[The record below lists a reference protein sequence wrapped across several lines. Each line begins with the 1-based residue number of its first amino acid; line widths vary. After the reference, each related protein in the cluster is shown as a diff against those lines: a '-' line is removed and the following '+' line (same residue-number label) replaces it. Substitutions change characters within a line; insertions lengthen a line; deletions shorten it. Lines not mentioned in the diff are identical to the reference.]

1 MKRLPWGAGAGRA
14 LYTSGTPWRDPRLER
29 VDPDLVLTGSTLLD
43 DYRTLKVPAVH
54 VLELGFSLS
63 AAAFK
68 PERVGSSLYHAI
80 TDYTMAV
87 GLGSTLSHIGK
98 VPWRLDD
105 ARKLDDG
112 LRYLGALIGARY
124 GEAGVA
130 VAVAVDS
137 AAWSYPEIRTRLGAP
152 SGAGIYPWIVD
163 RVDAFLEGYVFAGA
177 GVPLLCNSWGPGDAP
192 AFASSDW
199 SLWAG
204 YTCESHWTA
213 RESRRGTGDER
224 LRSFHEGIREFCWNP
239 PQNAF
244 GFVWRSLGLSSWN
257 DTTRARYLVASAICA
272 RAFQLCGMFRGVGG
286 WWEGD
291 SNLDDGS
298 DVDVL
303 RFPRVDQ
310 IFVRDWPRVRF
321 EGGCYPVL
329 EDGAESRTVTIDGA
343 ELVPVRRIAE

>member
-1 MKRLPWGAGAGRA
+1 MKRSTWGSGAGRA
-14 LYTSGTPWRDPRLER
+14 LYTSGTPWRDPRLEQ

-43 DYRTLKVPAVH
+43 DYRALKRPAVH

-80 TDYTMAV
+80 TDYAMAV
-87 GLGSTLSHIGK
+87 GLDSGLLHIGK

-105 ARKLDDG
+105 AGKVDRALAH
-112 LRYLGALIGARY
+112 LGAMIGSRY

-152 SGAGIYPWIVD
+152 SGAAIYPWIRD
-163 RVDAFLEGYVFAGA
+163 RVDVFLGTYVSAGA
-177 GVPLLCNSWGPGDAP
+177 RVPLLCNSWGPEDAP

-199 SLWAG
+199 SRWAG

-213 RESRRGTGDER
+213 RETRRGTGESR
-224 LRSFHEGIREFCWNP
+224 LASFHRGLAAYCENP
-239 PQNAF
+239 PRNAF
-244 GFVWRSLGLSSWN
+244 GFVWRSLGLSTWS
-257 DTTRARYLVASAICA
+257 DPTRARYLVASSICA
-272 RAFQLCGMFRGVGG
+272 RAFQLSGMFRGVRG

-298 DVDVL
+298 EVDVL
-303 RFPRVDQ
+303 RFPRVGQ
-310 IFVRDWPRVRF
+310 IFGQDWPRVRF
-321 EGGCYPVL
+321 EGPFPIL
-329 EDGAESRTVTIDGA
+329 EDGPESRTVTIDGS